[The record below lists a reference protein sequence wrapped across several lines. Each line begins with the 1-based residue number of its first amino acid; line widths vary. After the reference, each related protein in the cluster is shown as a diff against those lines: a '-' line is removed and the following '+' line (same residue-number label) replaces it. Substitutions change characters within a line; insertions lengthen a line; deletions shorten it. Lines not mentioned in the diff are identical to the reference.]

1 VGCWPS
7 GWAGGLDSTGLVAAE
22 MVVRQGLK
30 SLAITLVLAGV
41 WQSATAAEAERID
54 CFGLENGL
62 ALDSVFDVRIDPA
75 GYPWIGGYRVLGRF
89 DGEQFDVPEP
99 LAEAFSA
106 LKGSRAPVAAA
117 DGSRWFASS
126 GGVLRWQDQR
136 VAHLSPPAVLDD
148 VPVLAVEA
156 DALWLAGGS
165 GLYRRS
171 NTRPEADWGAHV
183 HAGYPLGTDQRL
195 MVNAERVLWLR
206 DQGLIELRRDPHQVD
221 AMLSARVWDARHGL
235 PSQHLASLQEESDQ
249 VWWIG
254 SHDGIW
260 RLRADSGRAERIE
273 GTEGWNVRDLHRD
286 ARGRWWAATA
296 GLGLQR
302 READGRWHRFGSAE
316 GLATSTVYRIDES
329 PHGELWLATE
339 GAGLCRVAT
348 PALSVIGQEQ
358 GLPNEFVH
366 ALAVA
371 EQGIWVGG
379 LGGLSRIGTDLR
391 ARPTADAEL
400 LGRVIVLQ
408 PDGDTLWLATDRG
421 LFRRVAERIERMPVE
436 LESNISSLALDATGR
451 LWLGGDF
458 GLAWMDAQG
467 LAQRVETP
475 FVDMQ
480 DRRVRSVVAARN
492 GGVWVGMDN
501 GQLLHVVQQGREVD
515 VVWQRQVTPE
525 DVRHVHEDAD
535 GTLWV
540 LSRGLYRWRG
550 DDSAHFGSREGLTD
564 ENLSDWAEDSQGNI
578 WISSYVGLFRLRRE
592 VLEHA
597 ATGAWLPSV
606 RRFDRRDGLRS
617 AKSLNPG
624 QPSLLVDD
632 GVLWL
637 ATSAG
642 VARMALEVAQADASP
657 LRLYWDRLRAGGRE
671 QPLQDTVRLPAGVR
685 DVSLEFSVP
694 PAVSQGGLRFRHR
707 ILPIQRDWSAPSAS
721 RELAL
726 PRLPP
731 QNYRIEVQALDGS
744 TEPPTASLSLI
755 VPAHWWESWWGL
767 ALILGVLFA
776 SLLWLALRIIGW
788 RVAHLQ
794 RRSDELKREVATRTL
809 ALAKAN
815 QDLAR
820 LARTDA
826 LTGVLNRR
834 GFEEALAVHWQR
846 LEQGQMASCALLLID
861 IDHFKRY
868 NDFYG
873 HPAGDG
879 ALAAVAR
886 VLSRQLETGQILARI
901 GGEEFAVLLVQEGD
915 ALRDT
920 VAQLRAALARLD
932 LPHHGVAEDA
942 RVTLSIGVSQMRS
955 PPDEDAVGWLE
966 RADQQLYRAKQAGRD
981 CACFDARCA
990 LGDAAQR

>member
-1 VGCWPS
+1 M
-7 GWAGGLDSTGLVAAE
+7 T
-22 MVVRQGLK
+22 VRHGLK

-75 GYPWIGGYRVLGRF
+75 GYPWIGGYRVMGRF

-126 GGVLRWQDQR
+126 GGVLRWQDHR
-136 VAHLSPPAVLDD
+136 VEHLSPPAVLDD

-171 NTRPEADWGAHV
+171 NTRREADWGAHV

-316 GLATSTVYRIDES
+316 GLSTSTVYRIDES

-371 EQGIWVGG
+371 EQGVWVGG

-624 QPSLLVDD
+624 QPSLLVDG

-671 QPLQDTVRLPAGVR
+671 QPLQDTVHLSAGVR

-707 ILPIQRDWSAPSAS
+707 ILPIQRDWSAPSTS

-767 ALILGVLFA
+767 ALILGALFA

-834 GFEEALAVHWQR
+834 GFEEALGAHWQR

>member
-1 VGCWPS
+1 
-7 GWAGGLDSTGLVAAE
+7 

-136 VAHLSPPAVLDD
+136 VEHLSPPAVLDD

-171 NTRPEADWGAHV
+171 NTRREADWGAHV

-195 MVNAERVLWLR
+195 RVNAERVLWLR

-767 ALILGVLFA
+767 ALILGALFA

-834 GFEEALAVHWQR
+834 GFEEALGAHWQR

>member
-1 VGCWPS
+1 MT
-7 GWAGGLDSTGLVAAE
+7 A
-22 MVVRQGLK
+22 RQCLL
-30 SLAITLVLAGV
+30 SLVLTILLVGLRPSVA
-41 WQSATAAEAERID
+41 AAEAERID

-62 ALDSVFDVRIDPA
+62 ALDSVFDVRVDPA

-99 LAEAFSA
+99 LAEAFVS
-106 LKGSRAPVAAA
+106 LKGSRAPVVSA
-117 DGSRWFASS
+117 DGGRWFASS
-126 GGVLRWQDQR
+126 GGVLRWQGHR
-136 VAHLSPPAVLDD
+136 VARLESPALLDD
-148 VPVLAVEA
+148 VPVLATDA
-156 DALWLAGGS
+156 DALWLAGSS
-165 GLYRRS
+165 GLYRRTNS
-171 NTRPEADWGAHV
+171 RTDADWGAHV
-183 HAGYPLGTDQRL
+183 HAGYPLGADQRL
-195 MVNAERVLWLR
+195 MVNAQRVLWLR
-206 DQGLIELRRDPHQVD
+206 DRGLIELRRDPHQVD

-235 PSQHLASLQEESDQ
+235 PSEHLASLHEESDQ
-249 VWWIG
+249 IWWIG
-254 SHDGIW
+254 GHDGIW
-260 RLRADSGRAERIE
+260 RLRTDSGRAERID

-302 READGRWHRFGSAE
+302 QDADGRWHRFGSAE
-316 GLATSTVYRIDES
+316 GLSTSTVYRIDES
-329 PHGELWLATE
+329 PSGELWLATE

-348 PALSVIGQEQ
+348 PSLAVIGQEQ

-366 ALAVA
+366 ALAQA
-371 EQGIWVGG
+371 EQGVWVGG
-379 LGGLSRIGTDLR
+379 LGGLSRVATDLQ
-391 ARPTADAEL
+391 ARPTADAES

-436 LESNISSLALDATGR
+436 LESNISSLTLDATGR
-451 LWLGGDF
+451 LWMGGDF

-467 LAQRVETP
+467 LVQRVEAP

-480 DRRVRSVVAARN
+480 DRRVRSVVAARSV
-492 GGVWVGMDN
+492 GVWVGMDN
-501 GQLLHVVQQGREVD
+501 GQLLHVLQTDSQVS

-550 DDSAHFGSREGLTD
+550 DDSAHFGLQEGLTD
-564 ENLSDWAEDSQGNI
+564 ENLSDWAEDSHGNI
-578 WISSYVGLFRLRRE
+578 WISSYVGLFRLRRD
-592 VLEHA
+592 VLEKA
-597 ATGAWLPSV
+597 APGTWLPSV

-624 QPSLLVDD
+624 QPSLLIHDE
-632 GVLWL
+632 VLWL

-642 VARMALEVAQADASP
+642 VARMALDGTQVDAQP
-657 LRLYWDRLRAGGRE
+657 MRLYWDRLHADGRE
-671 QPLQDTVRLPAGVR
+671 FPLQDTVQLPAGVR
-685 DVSLEFSVP
+685 DVSLDFSVP
-694 PAVSQGGLRFRHR
+694 PAASQGGLRFRHR
-707 ILPIQRDWSAPSAS
+707 VLPIQRDWSAPSMS

-731 QNYRIEVQALDGS
+731 QHYRIEVQALDGS
-744 TEPPTASLSLI
+744 TEPPMASLNLI
-755 VPAHWWESWWGL
+755 IPAHWWESWWGL

-776 SLLWLALRIIGW
+776 TLLWLALRIIGW
-788 RVAHLQ
+788 RVARLQ
-794 RRSDELKREVATRTL
+794 QRSDELKREVATRTL

-834 GFEEALAVHWQR
+834 GFEEALAAHWQR
-846 LEQGQMASCALLLID
+846 LEQGQMTSCALLLID

-886 VLSRQLETGQILARI
+886 VLARQLETEQVLARI
-901 GGEEFAVLLVQEGD
+901 GGEEFAVLLCREGE
-915 ALRDT
+915 ALRDA
-920 VAQLRAALARLD
+920 VLQMRAALARLD

-942 RVTLSIGVSQMRS
+942 RVTLSIGVSLMHS

-981 CACFDARCA
+981 CVCFDAGCA
-990 LGDAAQR
+990 LGDAPQR

>member
-1 VGCWPS
+1 
-7 GWAGGLDSTGLVAAE
+7 

-136 VAHLSPPAVLDD
+136 VEHLSPPAVLDD

-171 NTRPEADWGAHV
+171 NTRREADWGAHV

-195 MVNAERVLWLR
+195 RVNAERVLWLR

-624 QPSLLVDD
+624 QPSLLVAD

-657 LRLYWDRLRAGGRE
+657 LRLYWDRLRAGGSE

-707 ILPIQRDWSAPSAS
+707 ILPIQRDWSAPSTS

-767 ALILGVLFA
+767 ALILGALFA

-834 GFEEALAVHWQR
+834 GFEEALGAHWQR
-846 LEQGQMASCALLLID
+846 LEQGQMAACALLLID

>member
-1 VGCWPS
+1 M
-7 GWAGGLDSTGLVAAE
+7 T
-22 MVVRQGLK
+22 VRQGLK

-195 MVNAERVLWLR
+195 RVNAERVLWLR

-767 ALILGVLFA
+767 ALILGALFA

-834 GFEEALAVHWQR
+834 GFEEALGAHWQR
-846 LEQGQMASCALLLID
+846 LEQGQMAACALLLID